1 VPGPGR
7 STLTA
12 APGLG
17 RQRAGQR
24 NDLGPVGGGEHP
36 PGPDTRRTYGRD
48 HLGPIH
54 RVNGVWVPCLEPCRP
69 AGRWGATA
77 AAMSRPG
84 GHFRYRATAVD
95 VDVDVPADGSVP
107 LPDLP
112 ITRPVDLIQMTW
124 DIYVGLR
131 RQRLNP
137 QRRFGHAKEMA
148 RASCHREQARYA
160 GSFGSA
166 PGIKAGR
173 PTAGSIYERGSR
185 CARPRSVACP
195 VNGALRQECS

>member
-1 VPGPGR
+1 MSAPPMSGNSP
-7 STLTA
+7 ST
-12 APGLG
+12 AP
-17 RQRAGQR
+17 ATSTT
-24 NDLGPVGGGEHP
+24 PP

-48 HLGPIH
+48 HLAPIH

-69 AGRWGATA
+69 AGRWGTTA

-84 GHFRYRATAVD
+84 GHCRYRATPVD
-95 VDVDVPADGSVP
+95 VDVAADRSVP

-112 ITRPVDLIQMTW
+112 VTRPVDLIQMTW

-160 GSFGSA
+160 GSFGRH

-173 PTAGSIYERGSR
+173 PIAGSIYERGSR
-185 CARPRSVACP
+185 YARRRSVACP
-195 VNGALRQECS
+195 VNCALRQGCS